1 MEGLTVS
8 NLDGGRVVPPEGNGS
23 PPPMESVSGVETR
36 PPVGPVAQR
45 PRKRAPTRRS
55 TRQGCNGPGCVR
67 LGEYA
72 PKHLSDGFRLEW
84 LAYSSEQPSRPSRD
98 RFSDPGPS
106 SAVTSDSAGAHTD
119 SIGGGF
125 PLPSGGTTRPPSSSS
140 ASRPRSSMACR
151 LIAVILLVF
160 VDPRGVAA
168 AYYGVTIGPI
178 KMLAHGFTGNVFAAS
193 EKSIYITDMNYDGK
207 GPAAFFVAAPDATT
221 PPDKMTK
228 LEYDSGKTTKLDRY
242 TKKDVTVTLPADHHW
257 NEFGWFS
264 VYCMDT
270 KESHADIAITKT
282 LAESLPV
289 HIAAP
294 PPKPADAPKD
304 PTSKDD
310 AGTLSALSVLTLS
323 VGALVTALAVRRFF
337 AGADPRVYGRILP
350 GAFDRARRRRLT
362 GGRVST

>member
-1 MEGLTVS
+1 
-8 NLDGGRVVPPEGNGS
+8 
-23 PPPMESVSGVETR
+23 
-36 PPVGPVAQR
+36 
-45 PRKRAPTRRS
+45 
-55 TRQGCNGPGCVR
+55 
-67 LGEYA
+67 
-72 PKHLSDGFRLEW
+72 
-84 LAYSSEQPSRPSRD
+84 
-98 RFSDPGPS
+98 
-106 SAVTSDSAGAHTD
+106 
-119 SIGGGF
+119 
-125 PLPSGGTTRPPSSSS
+125 
-140 ASRPRSSMACR
+140 MACR

-193 EKSIYITDMNYDGK
+193 EKSIYITEMNYDGK
-207 GPAAFFVAAPDATT
+207 GPAARFWAGQSTTLDKNGDELSDEHGSNTVLRAYVNAKVHLTLPKKVTDYKAIGILCTSVNADFGNVEIPSTLVLPKEQSLGKLNAKKPNTMATEVILKDSATMLIKELDYDGTCAGSAFFVAAPDATT

-294 PPKPADAPKD
+294 PPKPADGPKD

-337 AGADPRVYGRILP
+337 EGSQRVK
-350 GAFDRARRRRLT
+350 T
-362 GGRVST
+362 S